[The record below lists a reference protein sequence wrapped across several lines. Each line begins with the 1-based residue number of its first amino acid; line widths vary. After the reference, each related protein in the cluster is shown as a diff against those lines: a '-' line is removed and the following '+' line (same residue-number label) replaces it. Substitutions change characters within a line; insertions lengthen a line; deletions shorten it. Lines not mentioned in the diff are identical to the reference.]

1 MFYWGKVA
9 RPERVELP
17 TFWFVVVG
25 SKFTSRLFGVAYVQ
39 NARRSSFSTAP
50 NAAPKLILHDGSF
63 GTASERS
70 VDPSPVAAGPK
81 APRAFVTTTTCR
93 LASDRAV
100 IPDRIWRT
108 PITSWDTFLLLV

>member
-1 MFYWGKVA
+1 MA

-50 NAAPKLILHDGSF
+50 NPAPKLVLCDGSF
-63 GTASERS
+63 GTASDRS
-70 VDPSPVAAGPK
+70 VDLSPVAAGSK
-81 APRAFVTTTTCR
+81 APRAFLTTATGR
-93 LASDRAV
+93 LLTYPESHFAPR
-100 IPDRIWRT
+100 RNN
-108 PITSWDTFLLLV
+108 